1 MRHTCLELQFHVTYY
16 LNFNCKLEQIYCLLN
31 RFLLNDI
38 LNQFVRIKKIEINFL
53 KNDFY
58 YWQSRV
64 FMKREKKTSKREQ
77 LYLIIH
83 MFFFFNARYNT

>member
-16 LNFNCKLEQIYCLLN
+16 LNFNCNLEQIYCILN

-38 LNQFVRIKKIEINFL
+38 LNQFVRIKIEIIFFF

-58 YWQSRV
+58 YC
-64 FMKREKKTSKREQ
+64 KD
-77 LYLIIH
+77 LYL
-83 MFFFFNARYNT
+83 